1 MFSHTSRAS
10 CSLSLFSRTNKPV
23 SSIFPHHNPL
33 VDELTAQ
40 AGDVIMKSLKNSIEL
55 ICYSRV
61 QACTYDYKH
70 SCSHNQNSKI
80 CAKAKCTDSI
90 DEHQITKSVYFI
102 TQWVASSDS
111 LQPGWHEQDRVDC
124 IAGEEKW
131 HSE

>member
-1 MFSHTSRAS
+1 MFSHTSRPS

-23 SSIFPHHNPL
+23 SSIFPHHNSL

-40 AGDVIMKSLKNSIEL
+40 TGNVIMKCLKNGIEL
-55 ICYSRV
+55 VRYSRV
-61 QACTYDYKH
+61 QPCTYDYKH
-70 SCSHNQNSKI
+70 SCSHNQNGKI

-102 TQWVASSDS
+102 TQWVASCYG
-111 LQPGWHEQDRVDC
+111 LQPGWHEHNWVDC
-124 IAGEEKW
+124 IAGEEKR